1 MIYNNMKK
9 PVLKRFLIIIGLFLI
24 VFALTSCGG
33 KGKIDYDVK
42 TYGSRIQF
50 IVPLNTVEAVED
62 ITAKRELSVILL
74 EDFSIPVNDKWELK
88 NNSDTE
94 KSFTVAYAIGQ
105 QRLSE
110 RKIKLNGEDA
120 ENRLRVGYRLPQN
133 TDGTEKEDTAMEK
146 ANKLINREY
155 LQAALDQPDGF
166 ISYKD
171 ALIYYDFVDVT
182 IPAGESIEMEFDYWL
197 EDTYRLNFIA
207 GKYCDVDCEET
218 VFNLTEKGKIVIVKQ
233 TLGLDETADISTVT
247 LDPDKEDYYID
258 FRRLMPN

>member
-1 MIYNNMKK
+1 MIYNNEKK
-9 PVLKRFLIIIGLFLI
+9 PQLKRLLIIIGLFLTCI
-24 VFALTSCGG
+24 VFTACGG
-33 KGKIDYDVK
+33 KGKIDYDIK

-50 IVPLNTVEAVED
+50 IVPIYTVEDVED
-62 ITAKRELSVILL
+62 ITANRELSVILL
-74 EDFSIPVNDKWELK
+74 EDFSVPVNDKWELK

-94 KSFTVAYAIGQ
+94 KPFTVAHAIGQ

-120 ENRLRVGYRLPQN
+120 AHRLRVGYKLPQN
-133 TDGTEKEDTAMEK
+133 TDGTEKEDTAREK

-171 ALIYYDFVDVT
+171 ALIYYDYVDVT
-182 IPAGESIEMEFDYWL
+182 IPAGESIELEFDYWL
-197 EDTYRLNFIA
+197 ENTYRLNCIA

-218 VFNLTEKGKIVIVKQ
+218 VFNLEEKGEIVIVK
-233 TLGLDETADISTVT
+233 
-247 LDPDKEDYYID
+247 PDFGRHKG
-258 FRRLMPN
+258 F